1 MVVINILL
9 STYNGERYLS
19 EQIDSIINQTYPN
32 WKLLIRDDGST
43 DKTITIINEY
53 VGKDNRIEYINPLQV
68 ENVGVHKSFKRLAAY
83 KKADYYFFCDQDD
96 FWMPQKIEKML
107 ENVGE
112 FDSNI
117 PQLWYSDFSSTD
129 ENLNVIQQNL
139 RNPNGKFVNPPLKD
153 VLVCNVVTGCTAMIN
168 NVLKELWLTNKEI
181 VGYHDTFCGL
191 LAVAFGKVHFLDE
204 VLILYRQHSNNAA
217 GIVSKKVK
225 GVLTKFWDLNHTSTQ
240 RATTILKEYNQLLT
254 DSQRKTLNDFVG
266 LSKNNIFYRLK
277 TVVNYRYLYSLG
289 DWKYTLL
296 MRILLIIR
304 IGE

>member
-117 PQLWYSDFSSTD
+117 PQLLYSDFSSTD

-191 LAVAFGKVHFLDE
+191 LAVTFGKVHFLDE